1 MLPRPLLK
9 NIDFPFTKASPLLVD
24 GWTDGWRR
32 GRTDAVVVMRLSRHE
47 DDQFDYGSEDP
58 EASCMKA
65 TKHCIIAWKQGR
77 IHAISRS

>member
-47 DDQFDYGSEDP
+47 DETNLIMVVEP
-58 EASCMKA
+58 LRHLA
-65 TKHCIIAWKQGR
+65 
-77 IHAISRS
+77 